1 VRFRSRSPRLRL
13 VLLLALDTATTA
25 ATACLWRDGVVLAE
39 GERRGGHV
47 AQEVLVLVQELVE
60 RAGVTTA
67 EIDGVVGGVGPGS
80 FTGVRIGLASAR
92 GIGLALGVP
101 VAGAST
107 LGALRAGAGE
117 DAIGCIDARRGE
129 VFSEGPGMPG
139 AARAPAVLVDL
150 AHAGQLIVG
159 DGAVRYRELFAS
171 AGLVVPEDDDP
182 RHLPAARLLADE
194 AARDALQQP
203 LEPRYLRRPDA
214 EAVVR

>member
-1 VRFRSRSPRLRL
+1 

-47 AQEVLVLVQELVE
+47 AQEVLVLCQELIE

-67 EIDGVVGGVGPGS
+67 EIDGVVGGIGPGS
-80 FTGVRIGLASAR
+80 FTGVRIGLATAR
-92 GIGLALGVP
+92 GIALALGVP
-101 VAGAST
+101 AAGAST
-107 LGALRAGAGE
+107 LAALRAGAGD

-129 VFSEGPGMPG
+129 VFAEGPGLPG
-139 AARAPAVLVDL
+139 AARAPESVVEH
-150 AHAGQLIVG
+150 AHAGQLLVG

-171 AGLVVPEDDDP
+171 AGLIVPDDDDP
-182 RHLPAARLLADE
+182 LHLPAARLLA
-194 AARDALQQP
+194 AAATDDRLQLP

-214 EAVVR
+214 EAVLR